1 MCKGGGISYM
11 EDNTMNMKDI
21 QNKLNNTDY
30 HVDEE
35 IYVSGLAELK
45 DAVAKRYGE
54 IYLQGELQDKL
65 AAKAKKAKFFNTAGN
80 ILMVNTVV
88 AWPFL
93 LLGISSKAI
102 SGGYKYYKPVTLK
115 VKGHHQTFKIVLKE
129 SEKKNIRKAVEDIKF
144 KNS

>member
-1 MCKGGGISYM
+1 MGKIQ
-11 EDNTMNMKDI
+11 DIKD
-21 QNKLNNTDY
+21 KLNNTDY

-54 IYLQGELQDKL
+54 IYLQGELQDRL
-65 AAKAKKAKFFNTAGN
+65 AAKAKKARFFNTAGN
-80 ILMVNTVV
+80 ILMVNGVV

-102 SGGYKYYKPVTLK
+102 GSGGYKYYKPVTLK